1 MFGIAAGGTPRGD
14 YWALR
19 STLNLYCVRS
29 GADDILYAGSFSE
42 GVVAKFSRDG
52 VLKWSTD
59 LGSFFVYDVVE
70 DSSGNV
76 FITGHTSAYGA
87 GSTDAFLAKLNS
99 SGTLQWLRTL
109 GGVSGDIAYGVDV
122 DSSDNIYIG
131 GDYGGGAGLFVA
143 KYNTSGA
150 IQWQRTLSGGTC
162 DGRAGLRID
171 SSDGVYIGGRT
182 NTTGNYNAII
192 AKYNTSG
199 TIQWQRSLGTTSSDL
214 ANGFGT
220 DSSDNLYLVGVA
232 NGDAFIAKYNSSGTW
247 QWDYKLDHATRTT
260 EFDAVS
266 VDASGNCYGIVE
278 TYSVLTTYDAWAVK
292 LNSSG
297 TLQWQLKLS
306 DRGVSDWV
314 PSGIAV
320 NSNSDV
326 TMACYDGAYNDPNV
340 DLIQIAGDGTA
351 AGTYAPALGSETAME
366 ITSSTD
372 LTLAAITLTDAAGTL
387 TDAAGSLTDS
397 SQSIT
402 PTTPAPS
409 GRYYEGPL

>member
-1 MFGIAAGGTPRGD
+1 MFGVVAGGTPRGD

-19 STLNLYCVRS
+19 SSLNLSCVRV
-29 GADDILYAGSFSE
+29 GADDIIYAGSLQD

-52 VLKWSTD
+52 VLKWATD
-59 LGSFFVYDVVE
+59 LGSFNVYDVIE

-76 FITGHTSAYGA
+76 FATGYTSSYGA
-87 GSTDAFLAKLNS
+87 GGNDAFLAKLNS
-99 SGTLQWLRTL
+99 SGTLQWLRTI
-109 GGVSGDIAYGVDV
+109 GGVSGDSARGVGV
-122 DSSDNIYIG
+122 DSSDNVYISG
-131 GDYGGGAGLFVA
+131 EYGGNAGLFVA

-162 DGRAGLRID
+162 DGRAGLVVD
-171 SSDGVYIGGRT
+171 SSDGIYIGGRT

-220 DSSDNLYLVGVA
+220 DSSDNLYLVGLA

-247 QWDYKLDHATRTT
+247 QWDYKLDHSTSTT

-266 VDASGNCYGIVE
+266 VDTSGNCYGIVE
-278 TYSVLTTYDAWAVK
+278 TYSVLTTLDAWAVK

-297 TLQWQLKLS
+297 SLQWQLKLS
-306 DRGVSDWV
+306 DRGTSDWV
-314 PSGIAV
+314 PSSISV
-320 NSNSDV
+320 NSDSDI
-326 TMACYDGAYNDPNV
+326 TMSCYDGAYNDPNV

-351 AGTYAPALGSETAME
+351 VGTYAPALGSETVME

-372 LTLAAITLTDAAGTL
+372 LTRAAITLTDAAGTL
-387 TDAAGSLTDS
+387 TDAAGTLTDS

-402 PTTPAPS
+402 PTTLAPS
-409 GRYYEGPL
+409 GRYYAGPL